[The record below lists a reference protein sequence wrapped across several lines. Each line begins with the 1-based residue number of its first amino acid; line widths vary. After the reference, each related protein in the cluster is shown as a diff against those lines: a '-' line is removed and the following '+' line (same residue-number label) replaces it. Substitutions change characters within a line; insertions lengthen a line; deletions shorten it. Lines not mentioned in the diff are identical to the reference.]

1 MSFVVRA
8 KWFIL
13 WGAWMRSADFID
25 FIDIVFFLT
34 LFHWASVDQAEIK
47 DVVQK
52 KGRRFIR
59 SHPLATKN
67 IHMSYRSNLL
77 KLHKMSFSPPKC
89 RKEGQILSSPFCWRW
104 RNVIES
110 YNPSHSCYLLRWRPL
125 SLLKKKKEP
134 LCWINMINAL
144 MNGREKCDVIEIQ
157 RMRRRTESLG
167 GGEGGCSNVSA
178 LVCLWLLRYHCLY
191 CPRSASCPFFAPLP
205 DSQLWFTS
213 PHPTYTNC
221 MSWIFICLSA

>member
-1 MSFVVRA
+1 MSLQKALTAAKSRASKRCVWHACGLDMSFVVRA

-52 KGRRFIR
+52 KGRRVIR

-67 IHMSYRSNLL
+67 IHISCRSNLL

-89 RKEGQILSSPFCWRW
+89 RKEGPILSSPFCWRW

-125 SLLKKKKEP
+125 SLLKKKKGATV
-134 LCWINMINAL
+134 L
-144 MNGREKCDVIEIQ
+144 D
-157 RMRRRTESLG
+157 
-167 GGEGGCSNVSA
+167 
-178 LVCLWLLRYHCLY
+178 
-191 CPRSASCPFFAPLP
+191 
-205 DSQLWFTS
+205 
-213 PHPTYTNC
+213 
-221 MSWIFICLSA
+221 